1 MIKLNRDAYE
11 QLIKEDIAYLD
22 IYAKPSVERDHIKQV
37 LINSIT
43 LLYDMNVL
51 KDDISDRSIWG
62 LDDVMDLSDNGKIK

>member
-22 IYAKPSVERDHIKQV
+22 IYAKPSAERDHIKQV

-51 KDDISDRSIWG
+51 KDDTSDRSIWG
-62 LDDVMDLSDNGKIK
+62 LDDVIDLSDNGKIK

>member
-51 KDDISDRSIWG
+51 KDDTSDRSIWG
-62 LDDVMDLSDNGKIK
+62 LDDVIDLSDNGKIK